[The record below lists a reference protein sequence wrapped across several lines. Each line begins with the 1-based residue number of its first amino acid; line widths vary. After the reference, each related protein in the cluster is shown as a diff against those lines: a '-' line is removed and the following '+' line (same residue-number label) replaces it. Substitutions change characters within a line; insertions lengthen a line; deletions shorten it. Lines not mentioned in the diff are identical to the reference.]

1 MASHPTGRQLAWVL
15 IVTASVLTACGAPS
29 NASVTGGSG
38 VADVDRAPSAFH
50 GTLLDES
57 AGRPDLTLLDTAG
70 RTFSLADRPEDEVTV
85 IFFGYTHCPDVCP
98 TTMAD
103 LAVAGRQLPP
113 EVREQVTVAFITED
127 PQRDTPEALRAW
139 LDQFDSSF
147 LGILGGNEATQSALA
162 ELLLPETTRLPDQDG
177 VIEHPP
183 GGEGSHDHSD
193 DTGDDIVEHS
203 ATVYAFGPGGA
214 TVIYTGGTT
223 PDQYAEDLALLA
235 QDS

>member
-1 MASHPTGRQLAWVL
+1 MHRRRS
-15 IVTASVLTACGAPS
+15 TAPCST
-29 NASVTGGSG
+29 T
-38 VADVDRAPSAFH
+38 R
-50 GTLLDES
+50 

-70 RTFSLADRPEDEVTV
+70 RPFSLADRPDDEVTV

-147 LGILGGNEATQSALA
+147 LGLLGGNEATQAALA
-162 ELLLPETTRLPDQDG
+162 ELLLPETTRLRTRM
-177 VIEHPP
+177 
-183 GGEGSHDHSD
+183 GSSS
-193 DTGDDIVEHS
+193 T
-203 ATVYAFGPGGA
+203 
-214 TVIYTGGTT
+214 
-223 PDQYAEDLALLA
+223 LAA
-235 QDS
+235 RVARTMAMT

>member
-1 MASHPTGRQLAWVL
+1 MPSDPTWRHRGAVL
-15 IVTASVLTACGAPS
+15 LVTASVLTACGVPTNTSTA
-29 NASVTGGSG
+29 GGSG

-50 GTLLDES
+50 GTLLDS
-57 AGRPDLTLLDTAG
+57 FAGRPDLTLLDTAG
-70 RTFSLADRPEDEVTV
+70 RTFSLADRPDDEVTV

-127 PQRDTPEALRAW
+127 PQRDTPEVLRAW
-139 LDQFDSSF
+139 LDQFDPSF
-147 LGILGGNEATQSALA
+147 LGLLGGNAATQSALS

-177 VIEHPP
+177 VI
-183 GGEGSHDHSD
+183 
-193 DTGDDIVEHS
+193 EHS

-223 PDQYAEDLALLA
+223 PDQYAGDFALLA
-235 QDS
+235 LGP

>member
-1 MASHPTGRQLAWVL
+1 MASHPTWRQIAGVL
-15 IVTASVLTACGAPS
+15 LVTASVVTACSAPTNTS
-29 NASVTGGSG
+29 NGGSE

-50 GTLLDES
+50 GTLLDSS
-57 AGRPDLTLLDTAG
+57 AGRPDLTLQDTAG
-70 RTFSLADRPEDEVTV
+70 RPFSLADRPDDEVTV

-113 EVREQVTVAFITED
+113 GVREQVTVAFITED

-147 LGILGGNEATQSALA
+147 LGLLGGNEATQSALA
-162 ELLLPETTRLPDQDG
+162 ELLLPETTRVPDEDG
-177 VIEHPP
+177 VIEHPA
-183 GGEGSHDHSD
+183 GGGGSHDHGD
-193 DTGDDIVEHS
+193 DTGDDTVEHS

-223 PDQYAEDLALLA
+223 PDQYAEDFALLA
-235 QDS
+235 QGS

>member
-1 MASHPTGRQLAWVL
+1 MASHPTWRQIAGVL
-15 IVTASVLTACGAPS
+15 LVTAAVLTACGVPMNTSTA
-29 NASVTGGSG
+29 GGSG

-50 GTLLDES
+50 GTLLEDS
-57 AGRPDLTLLDTAG
+57 VDRPDLTLLDTAG
-70 RTFSLADRPEDEVTV
+70 RPFSLADRPDDEVTV

-103 LAVAGRQLPP
+103 LAVAGRQLSP
-113 EVREQVTVAFITED
+113 EVREQVIVAFITED
-127 PQRDTPEALRAW
+127 PQRDTPQALRAW
-139 LDQFDSSF
+139 LDQFDPSF
-147 LGILGGNEATQSALA
+147 LGLLGGNAATQSALA
-162 ELLLPETTRLPDQDG
+162 ELLLPGTTRLPDQDG
-177 VIEHPP
+177 VIEHPT
-183 GGEGSHDHSD
+183 GGEASHDHSD
-193 DTGDDIVEHS
+193 DVVEHS

>member
-1 MASHPTGRQLAWVL
+1 MASHLTGRQLAWVL

-29 NASVTGGSG
+29 KASVTGGSG

-57 AGRPDLTLLDTAG
+57 VGRPDLTLLDTAG
-70 RTFSLADRPEDEVTV
+70 RTFSVADRPEAEVTV

-103 LAVAGRQLPP
+103 LAVASRQLPP

-127 PQRDTPEALRAW
+127 PQRDTPEALRVW

-147 LGILGGNEATQSALA
+147 LGLLGGNEATQSALS
-162 ELLLPETTRLPDQDG
+162 ELLLPETTRLPDQEE
-177 VIEHPP
+177 V
-183 GGEGSHDHSD
+183 
-193 DTGDDIVEHS
+193 VEHS
-203 ATVYAFGPGGA
+203 AAVYAFGPGGA

-223 PDQYAEDLALLA
+223 PDQYAQDFALLA

>member
-57 AGRPDLTLLDTAG
+57 AGRPDLILLDTAG
-70 RTFSLADRPEDEVTV
+70 RTFSLADRPDDEVTV

-127 PQRDTPEALRAW
+127 PQRDTPQALRAW

-147 LGILGGNEATQSALA
+147 LGLLGGNEATQAALA
-162 ELLLPETTRLPDQDG
+162 ELLLPETTRVPDQDG
-177 VIEHPP
+177 VIEHPT
-183 GGEGSHDHSD
+183 GGEGSHDH
-193 DTGDDIVEHS
+193 GDDVVEHS

-223 PDQYAEDLALLA
+223 PDQYAEDFALLA